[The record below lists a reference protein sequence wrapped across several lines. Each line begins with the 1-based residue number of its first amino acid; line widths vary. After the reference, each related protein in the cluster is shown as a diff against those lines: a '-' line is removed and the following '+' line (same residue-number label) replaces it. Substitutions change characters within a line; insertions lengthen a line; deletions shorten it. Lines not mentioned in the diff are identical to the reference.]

1 MAAVD
6 NVDNVDIDPEL
17 EELYMP
23 SKWVVRVPTEQ
34 AVPLHVQVQHRN
46 GSLLE

>member
-1 MAAVD
+1 MAAGD
-6 NVDNVDIDPEL
+6 NIDLDPEL

-23 SKWVVRVPTEQ
+23 SKWVVRAPTEQ
-34 AVPLHVQVQHRN
+34 VVPLHVQVQHPD